1 MRLKKILK
9 NVDILDLKNFK
20 DYSIKSITH
29 MSQDVDKS
37 SMFICINGNN
47 FNGNDFALD
56 AVEKGA
62 KCILTQEDLELGENV
77 TIVKVKDVRI
87 AMSVVAKNFYNN
99 SCDDLKI
106 IGIIGTAGKTTTSM
120 IIANIL
126 KSVDKNI
133 GVIGTNGIFIGDMK
147 LSNKFTTP
155 DPLDLH
161 YIFFQMKSLGVKI
174 VIMEVSAQ
182 AIYLQKLHGV
192 YFDKCIFTNISEE
205 HLDFFGSMENY
216 ARCKMDFF
224 KRDNMCECVVNVDDF
239 YGMEIAYK
247 TDIPCVSYAVKVP
260 ANSFALD
267 IDVKIDRLKFVAN
280 ILDEVIN
287 VDTSLVGDF
296 NVYNLLAGMTVA
308 KMLGVSAKTIE
319 DAVNTMKEI
328 PGRLNCFEKDGA
340 KIIVDFAHTP
350 ESFEK
355 TLSFV
360 KKFCTNKLIT
370 LFGCVGYSDKQKR
383 IDMGSVAD
391 KFSDS
396 IILTTDSR
404 GKVSFENICD
414 DIELGIKKCKPICIE
429 DRKNA
434 IFQGLKLCGKGDIF
448 CILGKGAEDF
458 QTIGEDRIP
467 YSDLEVVNDY
477 LKGE

>member
-9 NVDILDLKNFK
+9 NVDILEIKNFK
-20 DYSIKSITH
+20 DYNIKSITH
-29 MSQDVDKS
+29 MSQDVDKN

-47 FNGNDFALD
+47 FNGNDFALS
-56 AVEKGA
+56 AIEKGA
-62 KCILTQEDLELGENV
+62 KCILTQEDLDLGNNV
-77 TIVKVKDVRI
+77 AVVKVKNVRL

-99 SCDDLKI
+99 SSDDMKI
-106 IGIIGTAGKTTTSM
+106 IGIIGTAGKTTTSL

-126 KSVDKNI
+126 RHIDKNI

-155 DPLDLH
+155 DPLELH
-161 YIFFQMKSLGVKI
+161 YIFFQMKSLGVKT

-182 AIYLQKLHGV
+182 AIYLQKLYGV
-192 YFDKCIFTNISEE
+192 HFDICVFTNISEE
-205 HLDFFGSMENY
+205 HMDFFGSMENY
-216 ARCKMDFF
+216 AKCKMNFF
-224 KRDNMCECVVNVDDF
+224 TSNNMRESVINVDDF

-247 TDIPCVSYAVKVP
+247 TDIPCVSYAVKEP

-287 VDTSLVGDF
+287 VDTRMVGDF

-319 DAVNTMKEI
+319 DAVNTMDEI
-328 PGRLNCFEKDGA
+328 PGRLNCFEKNGV

-360 KKFCTNKLIT
+360 KRFCLNKLFT

-383 IDMGSVAD
+383 IDMGGTAD
-391 KFSDS
+391 KFSDG
-396 IILTTDSR
+396 IILTTDNR
-404 GKVSFENICD
+404 GKMCFDSICE
-414 DIELGIKKCKPICIE
+414 DIKIGIKKCKQICIE
-429 DRKNA
+429 DRKTA
-434 IFQGLKLCGKGDIF
+434 ILEGLKSCERGDIF

-458 QTIGEDRIP
+458 QTIGEDRVP
-467 YSDLEVVNDY
+467 YSDLEVVKDFI
-477 LKGE
+477 KGE